1 MARTVIFLDI
11 DGVLVERFRQPA
23 PTDEW
28 TCCSLFN
35 GEAVLL
41 LREVTER
48 NRAELVIS
56 STWRMF
62 GMDVIS
68 ARLTQAGWPN
78 PPIIGFTP
86 DLSGNNSNS
95 RGNEIQVWL
104 NENSVETFVIVDD
117 DDDMLSEQMPRFV
130 RCNREQGFTSRE
142 VEAVNQVLNTR
153 L

>member
-1 MARTVIFLDI
+1 
-11 DGVLVERFRQPA
+11 
-23 PTDEW
+23 
-28 TCCSLFN
+28 
-35 GEAVLL
+35 
-41 LREVTER
+41 
-48 NRAELVIS
+48 
-56 STWRMF
+56 MF